1 MNIHLR
7 NFSKVFRHFSLTCAT
22 ICLRRIVWRS
32 EKVRKMG
39 FFDIFLSLVPRFACG
54 ESSGARKKSE
64 KWDFSTFFSRL
75 CHDLGQPTS
84 TFASVNMKF
93 N

>member
-1 MNIHLR
+1 MKFASGESSGAR
-7 NFSKVFRHFSLTCAT
+7 KK
-22 ICLRRIVWRS
+22 S
-32 EKVRKMG
+32 EKMG

-64 KWDFSTFFSRL
+64 KWDFSTFFPRL
-75 CHDLGQPTS
+75 YHDLGQPTS